1 MELVL
6 SHKIK
11 ERSWHEAQF
20 FMQKIRLIVILDCI
34 LAVVLFGF
42 ILQQYGSDSVI
53 ETAKRSSMKDYEK
66 KYVALTFDDGP
77 NPDYTEILLEGLK
90 ERGIKATFF
99 LLGEE
104 VEKYPEIVEKIHR
117 DGHLIGVHSYK
128 HVNLSELSDE
138 AAVEQIDKAN
148 EAIHEITG
156 MYSEY
161 IRPPYGCWKC
171 DLDYR
176 TKMIEVLWD
185 VDPKDWASHDAAVVT
200 ERVLTKVQD
209 GDVILLHDASKS
221 SVMAAFQI
229 IDALKEKGYEFVTV
243 DELIFE

>member
-1 MELVL
+1 M
-6 SHKIK
+6 K
-11 ERSWHEAQF
+11 
-20 FMQKIRLIVILDCI
+20 KIRLIVILDCI

-138 AAVEQIDKAN
+138 AARLDVLREVCQTIAQDMPVVPLLYAGPGVACSSRVN
-148 EAIHEITG
+148 SLAVSADYTLDFA
-156 MYSEY
+156 
-161 IRPPYGCWKC
+161 GCW
-171 DLDYR
+171 LS
-176 TKMIEVLWD
+176 
-185 VDPKDWASHDAAVVT
+185 A
-200 ERVLTKVQD
+200 
-209 GDVILLHDASKS
+209 
-221 SVMAAFQI
+221 
-229 IDALKEKGYEFVTV
+229 
-243 DELIFE
+243 